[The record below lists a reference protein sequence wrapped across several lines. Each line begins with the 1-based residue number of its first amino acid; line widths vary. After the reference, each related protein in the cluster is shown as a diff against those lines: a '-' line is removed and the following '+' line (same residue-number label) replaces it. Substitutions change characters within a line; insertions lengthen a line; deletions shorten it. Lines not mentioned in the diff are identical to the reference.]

1 VKAPRRVWGWRR
13 RAKPGP
19 VLSPVV
25 EGTPTSTPSVKHT
38 LLTTD
43 HPETD
48 SGRKRQLATPTPDE
62 DASPPRKRQRSTP
75 SPDRKSITVLTEQ
88 ALQLTNTV
96 YSAATIRHPQDTSPE
111 GFRGINLDEY
121 LDQCDRE
128 DEELAERELAE
139 NQQAEDQ
146 EEGDSGFNGFNYD
159 EYMDACEREEAAMTE
174 EELTELLRQCASE
187 RQQAEQQQAQQQ
199 QAQQQQAQQQQQ
211 QQQQAQ
217 QQQAERAEAESAA
230 VVPDALSKARALA
243 LKHKPETSSRL
254 RFVERLSTST
264 VGTDLNEDM
273 DIQPQTEED
282 EVYAA
287 VAAISEVDLQQF
299 NFSRAPDPGVAKK
312 NIWRAVSAA
321 VAAIPE
327 DDLMEF
333 DFPEAPDPGVAEKE
347 IWCAVTAA
355 VAGTPGMDVL
365 PLFG

>member
-1 VKAPRRVWGWRR
+1 M
-13 RAKPGP
+13 
-19 VLSPVV
+19 
-25 EGTPTSTPSVKHT
+25 STPSVKHT

-96 YSAATIRHPQDTSPE
+96 YSAATIRHSQDTSPE
-111 GFRGINLDEY
+111 K
-121 LDQCDRE
+121 
-128 DEELAERELAE
+128 
-139 NQQAEDQ
+139 
-146 EEGDSGFNGFNYD
+146 GDSGFNGFNYD

-174 EELTELLRQCASE
+174 EELTELLRQSAAIQ
-187 RQQAEQQQAQQQ
+187 QQAEQQHAQQQQQQQEQQAQQQQAQQRQAQQQ
-199 QAQQQQAQQQQQ
+199 QAQQQQT
-211 QQQQAQ
+211 QQQQAERAE
-217 QQQAERAEAESAA
+217 AERAEAESAA

-264 VGTDLNEDM
+264 VGTDLNEEM

-287 VAAISEVDLQQF
+287 VAAISEMDLQQF

-312 NIWRAVSAA
+312 DIWRAVSAA

-347 IWCAVTAA
+347 IWCAVTSA